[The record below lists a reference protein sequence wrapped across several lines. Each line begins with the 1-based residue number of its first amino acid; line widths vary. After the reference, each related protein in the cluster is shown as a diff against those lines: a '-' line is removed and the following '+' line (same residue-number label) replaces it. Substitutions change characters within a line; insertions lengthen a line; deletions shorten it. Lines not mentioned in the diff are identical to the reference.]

1 MLGTTQPTPALTG
14 TPTRNLDWRTC
25 VRCGDDIH
33 SSRFALG
40 YRLCLFCGEEQA
52 TQDRKSWCVSIPYSK
67 GAYQLI
73 TNPADL
79 LGTNPKQPRG

>member
-1 MLGTTQPTPALTG
+1 MH
-14 TPTRNLDWRTC
+14 NLHSDPSHSSSSFPFCRI
-25 VRCGDDIH
+25 CGDDIEPPE
-33 SSRFALG
+33 RAALKP
-40 YRLCLFCGEEQA
+40 LCLFCGEEQA
-52 TQDRKSWCVSIPYSK
+52 VQERKSWCVSIPYSK

>member
-1 MLGTTQPTPALTG
+1 M
-14 TPTRNLDWRTC
+14 C
-25 VRCGDDIH
+25 VDCGDDVHIERW
-33 SSRFALG
+33 SLG
-40 YRLCLFCGEEQA
+40 YHWCKFCGEERA
-52 TQDRKSWCVSIPYSK
+52 RVDRLGWCVSIPYSK

>member
-1 MLGTTQPTPALTG
+1 MTDF
-14 TPTRNLDWRTC
+14 NWRTC
-25 VRCGDDIH
+25 CVCGDDYPVERFNLGYRYCLPCGDDIA
-33 SSRFALG
+33 R
-40 YRLCLFCGEEQA
+40 EE
-52 TQDRKSWCVSIPYSK
+52 RKSWCVSIPYSK

>member
-1 MLGTTQPTPALTG
+1 MLGTTQLTG
-14 TPTRNLDWRTC
+14 TPTRNLDWCSCT
-25 VRCGDDIH
+25 RCGDDIH

-40 YRLCLFCGEEQA
+40 YRLCLFCGEEA
-52 TQDRKSWCVSIPYSK
+52 ARDERRSWTIAIPYSK

-79 LGTNPKQPRG
+79 LGTNPKQPRGAI